1 MVTLHDIMS
10 VDVRTIGPEA
20 TLREAAE
27 LLSAEHITGLPVVAA
42 DRVVGVISAS
52 DLLDFSSD
60 LPGTPTTREE
70 QIEWGG
76 WGEPE
81 SWSEGD
87 EPPAAYFAEY
97 WEDAGADVFERMDEP
112 DGPEWNVLEEH
123 TVSEVMTRALVTL
136 PPETPVREA
145 AEYMLRT
152 GVHRILV
159 MADGALAGMVSTT
172 DVVKAVAQY
181 GLAG

>member
-10 VDVRTIGPEA
+10 VDVQTISPDA

-27 LLSAEHITGLPVVAA
+27 LLSGEHITGLPVVAA
-42 DRVVGVISAS
+42 DQVVGVISAS
-52 DLLDFSSD
+52 DLVDFSSD

-70 QIEWGG
+70 QIEWGT
-76 WGEPE
+76 WQEVE
-81 SWSEGD
+81 TWSEGD

-97 WEDAGADVFERMDEP
+97 WEDAGADVFERMEET

-123 TVSEVMTRALVTL
+123 TVSEVMTRTLVTL
-136 PPETPVREA
+136 PPDTPVREA

-159 MADGALAGMVSTT
+159 MADGSLAGMVSTT
-172 DVVKAVAQY
+172 DIVKAVAQH